1 METKIVQ
8 PWMKGLIISLILIV
22 LGIGLY
28 MSDLWLNKTLGY
40 IQYCIIIGALIWSCI
55 HYAKQMNGDVT
66 FGNVFAHGFK
76 ITATI
81 IVITVV
87 YSVIAM
93 NFLFPEMIDK
103 IIENAATEMEK
114 NKKMTDEQINQA
126 LTMTRKFMMPF
137 MIGGIIIM
145 TGIIGAIGSAIGAAV
160 AKKTPKTNPF

>member
-1 METKIVQ
+1 MEEKIVQ
-8 PWMKGLIISLILIV
+8 PWMKGLMISLVLIV

-28 MSDLWLNKTLGY
+28 LSGLWLNKAVGY
-40 IQYCIIIGALIWSCI
+40 IQYCIIIAAIAWCCV

-81 IVITVV
+81 IVITAV

-114 NKKMTDEQINQA
+114 NKKLTDEQIKQA
-126 LTMTRKFMMPF
+126 LDMTRKFMMPF
-137 MIGGIIIM
+137 AIGGIIIM
-145 TGIIGAIGSAIGAAV
+145 TGIIGAIGSAIGAAL